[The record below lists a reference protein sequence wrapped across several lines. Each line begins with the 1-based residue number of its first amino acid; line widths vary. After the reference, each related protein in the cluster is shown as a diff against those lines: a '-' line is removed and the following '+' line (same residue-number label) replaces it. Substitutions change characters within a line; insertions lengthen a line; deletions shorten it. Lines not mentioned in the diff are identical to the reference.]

1 MNNLLQPEFL
11 HRLDRLDV
19 VSRKMLRGRQQGERR
34 SKKRGQSVEF
44 ADYRSYVVGDDL
56 RRIDWNLYA
65 RLDKLFLRLFMEE
78 EDLTV
83 NVLIDTTASMRYGSP
98 DKLDY
103 ARQLAAAVGYV
114 ALTHF
119 NRLCVYG
126 FDATLSHTLEGLRG
140 RRPLPRLLEFL
151 SDMKPSDK
159 PGDLGAALRRF
170 ALINRQP
177 GVLIVISDF
186 MDKGELNSAL
196 RFVSGPRFDAHAVQ
210 VLSPQEVSPGSGGV
224 AGDLRLTDVEDGDV
238 AEVSANS
245 LLIDRYRANLQA
257 YCQHVR
263 EQCVK
268 RGLSYFNVTTDV
280 PVETVVLKYFRERG
294 LVG

>member
-1 MNNLLQPEFL
+1 MTQLLTPEFL
-11 HRLDRLDV
+11 HRLDRLDI

-44 ADYRSYVVGDDL
+44 ADYRNYVVGDDL

-83 NVLIDTTASMRYGSP
+83 NVLLDTTASMRYGDP
-98 DKLDY
+98 DKLAY
-103 ARQLAAAVGYV
+103 AKQLAAAMGYV

-119 NRLCVYG
+119 NRLCVYS
-126 FDATLSHTLEGLRG
+126 FDATLSATLEGLRG
-140 RRPLPRLLEFL
+140 RRPLPRLLDFL
-151 SDMKPSDK
+151 DELEPSNQ

-170 ALINRQP
+170 ALLNRQP
-177 GVLIVISDF
+177 GVLIIVSDF
-186 MDKGELNSAL
+186 MDKGDLGDAL
-196 RFVSGPRFDAHAVQ
+196 RFISGPRFDAYAVQ
-210 VLSPQEVSPGSGGV
+210 VLSPQEVAPGSGGV
-224 AGDLRLTDVEDGDV
+224 AGDLRLTDVEDGDI

-245 LLIDRYRANLQA
+245 LLLERYAANLQA

-268 RGLSYFNVTTDV
+268 RGLAYFNVTTDV
-280 PVETVVLKYFRERG
+280 PVETVVLRYFRERG
-294 LVG
+294 LLG